1 VSKQDHRIGRP
12 GEFRGDFTRDT
23 FNPARHYSRVF
34 LQQGR
39 VSIDADFNE
48 QVSILHHYQRLFAT
62 AVIGPHA
69 APWGCPHDFDVQ
81 VDDEKYAL
89 NTGSY
94 FVNGLLCVNEQARKG
109 QPLNKL
115 IGDDCDDLDD
125 GVYLIYLDAWESHV
139 NWIED
144 LRIREQALG
153 GADTATRARIE
164 WRIQALCIELEAFER
179 WQSQV
184 EENAADGSSQYDHAL
199 FLQLIR
205 ARVKP
210 GTGTMRA
217 LTGLGQ
223 PKAPD
228 LCRSDDSAGYRG
240 RENQLYRVEI
250 CRPGTADEATF
261 KWSRDNSSVVF
272 PIRKLGGAT
281 VSLHEL
287 CRGHCSDLEVND
299 WVEIAGGDEGGPCSG
314 CRLYRIAEVDVDKA
328 RVTLSE
334 EPDLPDETSVEAL
347 YVLRWDQVDG
357 DEAGIRVS
365 EATDKPYELEDGIE
379 IQFGG
384 ADDAST
390 ATGDGTETDPG
401 ESVFVDENG
410 NLVTN
415 AETRYQSGD
424 YWLIPARSASNSI
437 EWPTEDGEARWLPPH
452 GVFHHYA
459 PLRILM
465 RDDNEWSEQ
474 LDLRRVITKNWE
486 SAADAV
492 AAGGAPDR
500 APVFLGLAAAPPDGT
515 SKKKTTKKKTKAVQK
530 KNT

>member
-1 VSKQDHRIGRP
+1 MSKQDHRIGRP

-39 VSIDADFNE
+39 VSIDADLNE

-69 APWGCPHDFDVQ
+69 APWGCPHDFDMQ
-81 VDDEKYAL
+81 VDDEEYSL
-89 NTGSY
+89 NAGSY
-94 FVNGLLCVNEQARKG
+94 FVNGLLCVNEQALKG

-164 WRIQALCIELEAFER
+164 WRIRALCIELEAFER
-179 WQSQV
+179 WESQV
-184 EENAADGSSQYDHAL
+184 EENAADGSSQDDHAL

-205 ARVKP
+205 EKVKP

-217 LTGLGQ
+217 LTGSGE

-228 LCRSDDSAGYRG
+228 LCRSDDSTGYRG

-250 CRPGTADEATF
+250 CRSGTADEATF
-261 KWSRDNSSVVF
+261 KWSRENSSVVF
-272 PIRKLGGAT
+272 PIRKLSGAT

-287 CRGHCSDLEVND
+287 CRGHCSELEVNG
-299 WVEIAGGDEGGPCSG
+299 WVEIAGEDEGDACGG
-314 CRLYRIAEVDVDKA
+314 RRLYQIAEVDVEKA

-334 EPDLPDETSVEAL
+334 EPELPDEWSVDTAYL
-347 YVLRWDQVDG
+347 LRWDQDDG
-357 DEAGIRVS
+357 DVAGIAVS
-365 EATDKPYELEDGIE
+365 EASDTPYELEDGIE
-379 IQFGG
+379 IQFGDEAG
-384 ADDAST
+384 T
-390 ATGDGTETDPG
+390 AAADGTEEDAG
-401 ESVFVDENG
+401 DGVFVDEDG
-410 NLVTN
+410 NVVTRV
-415 AETRYQSGD
+415 ETRYQAGD

-437 EWPTEDGEARWLPPH
+437 EWPVKDGEPRWLPPH
-452 GVFHHYA
+452 GIVHHYA
-459 PLRILM
+459 PLRILL
-465 RDDNEWSEQ
+465 RNDDEWSEQ
-474 LDLRRVITKNWE
+474 MDLRRVITKNWE
-486 SAADAV
+486 MAKDAA
-492 AAGGAPDR
+492 AAGGGVDHAPQFF
-500 APVFLGLAAAPPDGT
+500 AVTGEGST
-515 SKKKTTKKKTKAVQK
+515 GGSKKKTAKKKTKATRK
-530 KNT
+530 KKT